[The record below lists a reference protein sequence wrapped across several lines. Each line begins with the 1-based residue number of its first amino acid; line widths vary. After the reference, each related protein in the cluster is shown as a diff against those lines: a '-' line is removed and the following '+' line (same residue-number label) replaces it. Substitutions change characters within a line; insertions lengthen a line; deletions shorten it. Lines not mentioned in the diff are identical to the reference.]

1 MTVSEQLTPPLNQQQ
16 STDNKLGL
24 MLGKGK
30 DGSAV
35 AQILTWIH
43 FFSYKLFGSPSRGVT
58 VQKKKNSKRKIQF
71 QQLQA
76 FRLLTVAGRSDN
88 LCQRLLNLISS
99 WNNFTCQ
106 TYNVD
111 NVVVPF
117 FKRFLGLTKVVHLDL
132 ILINNIGLVQAIE
145 RALNFVHSTY
155 FSWQF
160 IDEQHSLTD

>member
-1 MTVSEQLTPPLNQQQ
+1 MQKEKFNFNNCKRFDCSQ
-16 STDNKLGL
+16 SR
-24 MLGKGK
+24 
-30 DGSAV
+30 DGA
-35 AQILTWIH
+35 I
-43 FFSYKLFGSPSRGVT
+43 
-58 VQKKKNSKRKIQF
+58 
-71 QQLQA
+71 
-76 FRLLTVAGRSDN
+76 
-88 LCQRLLNLISS
+88 ISS

-132 ILINNIGLVQAIE
+132 ILINNKGLVQAIE
-145 RALNFVHSTY
+145 RALNFVHSMY

>member
-30 DGSAV
+30 NGSAV

-43 FFSYKLFGSPSRGVT
+43 FFSYKLFGPPSRDVT
-58 VQKKKNSKRKIQF
+58 VQKKKIQKEKFNFNNCKRFDCSQS
-71 QQLQA
+71 
-76 FRLLTVAGRSDN
+76 RERSDN
-88 LCQRLLNLISS
+88 LCQLNFISS
-99 WNNFTCQ
+99 WNNFRWQ

-111 NVVVPF
+111 NVVVPLF
-117 FKRFLGLTKVVHLDL
+117 TRFLGLTKVVHLDL
-132 ILINNIGLVQAIE
+132 ILINNKGLVQAIE

-155 FSWQF
+155 CSWQF
-160 IDEQHSLTD
+160 IDEQHSLTG

>member
-1 MTVSEQLTPPLNQQQ
+1 MTLSEQLTLPLNQQQ

-30 DGSAV
+30 GRSAV
-35 AQILTWIH
+35 AQILTRIH
-43 FFSYKLFGSPSRGVT
+43 FFSYKLFGSPSRDVT
-58 VQKKKNSKRKIQF
+58 VQKKMQKEKFNFNNCKRFDCSQS
-71 QQLQA
+71 
-76 FRLLTVAGRSDN
+76 RERSDN
-88 LCQRLLNLISS
+88 LCQRLLNFISS
-99 WNNFTCQ
+99 WNNFTWQ

-117 FKRFLGLTKVVHLDL
+117 FTRFLGLTKVVHLDL
-132 ILINNIGLVQAIE
+132 ILINNKGLVQAIE
-145 RALNFVHSTY
+145 CALNFVHSTY

>member
-1 MTVSEQLTPPLNQQQ
+1 MTVFEQLTPPLNQQQ

-30 DGSAV
+30 NGSAV

-43 FFSYKLFGSPSRGVT
+43 FFSYKLFGSPSRDVT
-58 VQKKKNSKRKIQF
+58 VQKKKIQKEKFNFNNCKRFDCSQS
-71 QQLQA
+71 
-76 FRLLTVAGRSDN
+76 RERSDN
-88 LCQRLLNLISS
+88 LCQRLLNFISS
-99 WNNFTCQ
+99 WNNFTWQ

-117 FKRFLGLTKVVHLDL
+117 FMRFLGLTKVVHLDL
-132 ILINNIGLVQAIE
+132 ILINNKGLVQAIE
-145 RALNFVHSTY
+145 RALNFVHNTY